1 MNGIKTPLEV
11 KSNGSP
17 TNETVSEFMTTLTE
31 YQSTVDSVKS
41 QVVGVADTLNQ
52 IKSSDVLTQQKLA
65 RMDTFLDK
73 FEEFSAKATKVDAVA
88 EEIKQLD
95 EKFDRIDRQFA
106 AWPRPR
112 SPSRRK
118 RLPLTPGSVLPTRQ
132 SLWVTTR
139 SVMMSVPTSSQ

>member
-95 EKFDRIDRQFA
+95 EKFDRIDRA
-106 AWPRPR
+106 IRRMAPDPDPRVGE
-112 SPSRRK
+112 K
-118 RLPLTPGSVLPTRQ
+118 DCH
-132 SLWVTTR
+132 
-139 SVMMSVPTSSQ
+139 